1 MNRVGPGPFLRSYG
15 ILIAVVAVVLVFS
28 LIHPSFL
35 TGRNLAN
42 IGRQTTLLALISFA
56 MTFVIISGEIDIS
69 IGAVTSIAAVAVAFA
84 LNAGWPWGLAVF
96 CALLLGAAIGAVN
109 GMITVFARIPSFI
122 VTVGTLNIVRGL
134 TLAWTNA
141 STITFH
147 HEAFRV
153 IFARGR
159 AFGVPAPVWFIVI
172 LFAFLYVLLHRSRL
186 GADIFAVGGNAESA
200 RLAGIA
206 AARVRVA
213 VFALSGAVAASAA
226 IIMVA
231 RVGNGQPEGAIGLE
245 LSAIAAVVIGGN
257 SFSGGRGS
265 LFRTVLGALLIGTLG
280 NGLTLMNVDHDWQLA
295 VRGVVILVAVFTDRL
310 IRRGQSRG

>member
-69 IGAVTSIAAVAVAFA
+69 IGAVTSIAAVAVASA

-134 TLAWTNA
+134 ALAWTDA
-141 STITFH
+141 STITFDN
-147 HEAFRV
+147 EAFRV

-159 AFGVPAPVWFIVI
+159 AVGVPAPVWCTVI
-172 LFAFLYVLLHRSRL
+172 LFALLHRSRL

-226 IIMVA
+226 IIMAA

-265 LFRTVLGALLIGTLG
+265 LLRTVFGALLIGTLG

-295 VRGVVILVAVFTDRL
+295 VRGVVILAAVFIDRL